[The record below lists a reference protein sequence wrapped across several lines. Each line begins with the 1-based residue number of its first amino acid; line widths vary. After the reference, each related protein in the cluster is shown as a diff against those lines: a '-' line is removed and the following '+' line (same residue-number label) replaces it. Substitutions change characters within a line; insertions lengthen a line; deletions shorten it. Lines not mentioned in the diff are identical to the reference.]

1 MRRIESFEYLVNKV
15 FDSFFADLTV
25 YEKFIHF
32 KFGNDVIAN
41 TAEPEFKIQQV
52 YRYYEILLKK
62 MNVVNYE
69 EYLKL
74 IKIFTYEMS
83 QIDLTKIGININKNH
98 RNYDDLNSFIRNYI
112 EFKNKELANIINDN
126 NINEICFHLE
136 EKFRELGVN
145 FKDTCKLFEG
155 FNKKSYNIFT
165 ATDFQHI
172 NSSKFVL
179 FLLFESYY
187 NSEGFKK
194 LFKYSIRLKKGI
206 FLIKM
211 EEFNLDVS
219 DESSDKIYI
228 YNLSDYMND
237 HHEGDEVLRLLK
249 DLESKVNLKVQF
261 QYSVKIEKS

>member
-1 MRRIESFEYLVNKV
+1 M
-15 FDSFFADLTV
+15 
-25 YEKFIHF
+25 
-32 KFGNDVIAN
+32 
-41 TAEPEFKIQQV
+41 
-52 YRYYEILLKK
+52 
-62 MNVVNYE
+62 
-69 EYLKL
+69 
-74 IKIFTYEMS
+74 
-83 QIDLTKIGININKNH
+83 
-98 RNYDDLNSFIRNYI
+98 NSFIRNYI
-112 EFKNKELANIINDN
+112 EFKNKELANIINDK

-136 EKFRELGVN
+136 EKCKELGVN
-145 FKDTCKLFEG
+145 FEVTCQLFEE
-155 FNKKSYNIFT
+155 FNKKSVEIFK
-165 ATDFQHI
+165 TDFELI